1 MTTTMTT
8 TDLRDRL
15 VRDEK
20 IIWSGRPAQGLLL
33 TGRDGLLI
41 PFSLMWGGFAIF
53 WETSVLKLP
62 QAPAVMKV
70 WGVPFGTSGGLFG
83 GRSLP
88 ARLLDKARNA
98 IFRDKQADLDLSAM
112 AFQQIHGDEPRSA
125 TGGELDGKRKRP
137 RHHHVRSAAPVMG
150 AKPGLLRLDALA
162 CTRAAIHCHRK
173 CPAGFCANPGS
184 QAEHCMTRMVRVA
197 GPIPPRRSL

>member
-70 WGVPFGTSGGLFG
+70 WGVPFVLVGAYLVA
-83 GRSLP
+83 GRF
-88 ARLLDKARNA
+88 LLDYWIRRGTQYFVTNKRILISRPWPFSKFTAMSLDQLPEVSLTESANGRGTITFGQPLPLWGRNQG
-98 IFRDKQADLDLSAM
+98 FSAWT
-112 AFQQIHGDEPRSA
+112 PS
-125 TGGELDGKRKRP
+125 L
-137 RHHHVRSAAPVMG
+137 APVPQFIAIENAGRVFAQIQG
-150 AKPGLLRLDALA
+150 ARQS
-162 CTRAAIHCHRK
+162 T
-173 CPAGFCANPGS
+173 
-184 QAEHCMTRMVRVA
+184 V
-197 GPIPPRRSL
+197 

>member
-70 WGVPFGTSGGLFG
+70 WGVP
-83 GRSLP
+83 
-88 ARLLDKARNA
+88 
-98 IFRDKQADLDLSAM
+98 LS
-112 AFQQIHGDEPRSA
+112 
-125 TGGELDGKRKRP
+125 
-137 RHHHVRSAAPVMG
+137 
-150 AKPGLLRLDALA
+150 
-162 CTRAAIHCHRK
+162 
-173 CPAGFCANPGS
+173 
-184 QAEHCMTRMVRVA
+184 
-197 GPIPPRRSL
+197 